1 MLSVTLQQKHNP
13 ALHSWNAPPCFW
25 ICTQEP
31 GVLSKQET
39 GISDKT
45 FLQMKRRA
53 KIHPPHKHTLTD
65 GTFPLNGFVTYSE
78 KTKPGVGG
86 EKRRI
91 FFYYYCRQQKHAAVQ
106 TNSWALAAAVWLQET
121 GTSTDRDLQIF
132 HVSENI
138 SSSPPRAG
146 KRHWLCRSKPL
157 DLGTAS
163 SSP

>member
-86 EKRRI
+86 GGKKNIYLLLLQTTKTCCCPDQQLGTGSSSVAAGDRNKH
-91 FFYYYCRQQKHAAVQ
+91 RQ
-106 TNSWALAAAVWLQET
+106 
-121 GTSTDRDLQIF
+121 GSTDF
-132 HVSENI
+132 S
-138 SSSPPRAG
+138 
-146 KRHWLCRSKPL
+146 CF
-157 DLGTAS
+157 
-163 SSP
+163 